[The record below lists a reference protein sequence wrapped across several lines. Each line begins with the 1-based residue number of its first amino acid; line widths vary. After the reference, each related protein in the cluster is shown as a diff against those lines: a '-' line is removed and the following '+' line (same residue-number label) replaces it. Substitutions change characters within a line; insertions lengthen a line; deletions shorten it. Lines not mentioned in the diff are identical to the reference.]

1 MNELETLRS
10 YYHDSTAFARE
21 WKEKGGRT
29 VGYFCN
35 CVPEEPIIAAGF
47 LPVRINS
54 SPGNDI
60 RKALEKMGRAEGYA
74 NSMAARVIG
83 GEYAFLDYLVVPHS
97 RSSVHKMYSV
107 FKRLREEDPAC
118 GIPELFFLDKAHS
131 AYMTSQ
137 LYNRD
142 RILELKERLE
152 AWSGKEITGEALRGA
167 IAVTNECRALL
178 AEVKTLR
185 CRADAPIFGC
195 EALEI
200 IGASMFMEKR
210 QFNELLKRFLARVP
224 AEGAPTDRIRL
235 YFTGGPQ
242 DNTAL
247 YQVIEEN
254 GAVVIAE
261 DHCWG
266 NRASECPVEL
276 CSDPVE
282 DLIHRYNT
290 KPPCPHNPP
299 LAGRVRYFEKCV
311 EGSHAD
317 GVLVYC
323 LIGDPQA
330 WDIPDEL
337 KVLEEKG
344 VPAVYLQKQRY
355 PAIDREKVAEAV
367 AELRRRRG
375 R

>member
-1 MNELETLRS
+1 MSELETFKK

-21 WKEKGGRT
+21 WKAGGGRT

-35 CVPEEPIIAAGF
+35 SVPEELIIAAGF
-47 LPVRINS
+47 LPVRVNS
-54 SPGNDI
+54 APGNDM
-60 RKALEKMGRAEGYA
+60 RRALEKMGRTEGYA
-74 NSMAARVIG
+74 NSMAARVMN

-97 RSSVHKMYSV
+97 RGSVHKMYSV
-107 FKRLREEDPAC
+107 FKRYREAEPEA

-142 RILELKERLE
+142 RILEMKAQLE
-152 AWSGKEITGEALRGA
+152 EWAGRKITDEALRDA
-167 IAVTNECRALL
+167 VAVTNETRALL
-178 AEVKTLR
+178 GELKALR
-185 CRADAPIFGC
+185 RRADAPVTGF

-210 QFNELLKRFLARVP
+210 QFNGLLRSFLDSIP
-224 AEGAPTDRIRL
+224 AEGAATDRLRL

-247 YQVIEEN
+247 YQTIEEN
-254 GAVVIAE
+254 CAVIIAE

-266 NRASECPVEL
+266 NRASDCPVEL
-276 CSDPVE
+276 IGDPTE

-290 KPPCPHNPP
+290 KSPCPHNPP
-299 LAGRVRYFEKCV
+299 LDGRVKYFEKCV
-311 EGSHAD
+311 EESGAD
-317 GVLVYC
+317 AALVYC

-337 KVLEEKG
+337 QVLEKKG
-344 VPAVYLQKQRY
+344 IPAVYLQKQRY
-355 PAIDREKVAEAV
+355 PAIDGEKVAAAV
-367 AELRRRRG
+367 AELKEKGG